1 MDGSFLRSFARKTIF
16 PFTLMYLSH
25 PTQEVFMRIILT
37 SVLCALLFCAPLM
50 AADSD
55 DQHFCTLDKN
65 SDNCISK
72 NEFFDGKIVIDK
84 KKVIELFP
92 GMSNVAKLSDRALK
106 EKLFE
111 RMDRNHDGLLNKDEW
126 ILISP
131 NIIQYRF

>member
-1 MDGSFLRSFARKTIF
+1 
-16 PFTLMYLSH
+16 
-25 PTQEVFMRIILT
+25 MRIILT